1 MNIQA
6 EFHDK
11 LVGYKIN
18 NANTVGFI
26 GLGNMGQGMAKNLL
40 DKGHEVVAFDVS
52 PSVLDEAVSVGA
64 KKATSPKVHSLFT

>member
-1 MNIQA
+1 
-6 EFHDK
+6 
-11 LVGYKIN
+11 
-18 NANTVGFI
+18 
-26 GLGNMGQGMAKNLL
+26 MGQGMAKNLL

>member
-1 MNIQA
+1 MCTILA
-6 EFHDK
+6 TS
-11 LVGYKIN
+11 KIN

-52 PSVLDEAVSVGA
+52 ASVLDEAVNVGA
-64 KKATSPKVHSLFT
+64 KKATSPKVPISIDFT

>member
-1 MNIQA
+1 MIYFFCILA
-6 EFHDK
+6 TS
-11 LVGYKIN
+11 KIS

-52 PSVLDEAVSVGA
+52 ASVLDEAVNVGA
-64 KKATSPKVHSLFT
+64 KKATSPKVPIY